1 VVRRVVLEPRPQVK
15 AQTPFG
21 GGCVV
26 LLFILLLSI
35 YTIVE
40 VVL

>member
-1 VVRRVVLEPRPQVK
+1 VK
-15 AQTPFG
+15 PTLFG

-26 LLFILLLSI
+26 LLFILLLST
-35 YTIVE
+35 YAIVE